1 MKVLKR
7 VPPNLGV
14 QKEYKRK
21 LDKLVSA
28 MSKSV
33 MYWTLA
39 EYGKRTPREMAD
51 AIQKRIKQWKKVFGK
66 EADKIALWFVNSVR
80 KHTEDGMSKAFK
92 DAGVK
97 MHYGVSKQTRQAI
110 EIENVDL
117 IESVPD
123 KYFTGIE
130 TIAML
135 SILYGWNQTHLTN
148 ELIKRYNITMRR
160 VKNISLDQTH
170 KATELFKKD
179 ICRNEGINEAIWVY
193 TFRSE
198 TPRINHIMMDGQRF
212 DLDKGALTPEGDE
225 FIMPGQK
232 INCKCDFRPI
242 IKEFGD
248 E

>member
-14 QKEYKRK
+14 QKEYQRK

-33 MYWTLA
+33 MYWVLA
-39 EYGKRTPREMAD
+39 DFGNRTPREMSIE
-51 AIQKRIKQWKKVFGK
+51 IQKRIKQWKKVFGK

-80 KHTEDGMSKAFK
+80 KHTEDGMKKAFK
-92 DAGVK
+92 DADVK
-97 MHYGVSKQTRQAI
+97 MHYGISKQMRQAV

-117 IESVPD
+117 IESIPN

-130 TIAML
+130 TVAVL
-135 SILYGWNQTHLTN
+135 SLLYGWNQTHLTN

-160 VKNISLDQTH
+160 VKNISADQTH

-179 ICRNEGINEAIWVY
+179 ICRNEGIEEAMWIY

-198 TPRINHIMMDGQRF
+198 TPRESHIMMDGQVF
-212 DLDKGALTPEGDE
+212 DLSKGALTPEGNE
-225 FIMPGQK
+225 YIMPGEK